1 MKGGRQKTSKPP
13 ELKQQRVT
21 KFIQVTPN
29 AQQSSR
35 KPDKTTKNNKNIPN
49 KKQRTT
55 TNDKEKK
62 KYRGY
67 WTALALKSKAEKIE
81 KKVSSTE
88 VLNSESKKA
97 RSVSS
102 PNGTCIGEL
111 NKKSSTG
118 TGINATVKVLQNND
132 DSGIREITIRK

>member
-1 MKGGRQKTSKPP
+1 MFNNPP
-13 ELKQQRVT
+13 ENKIKRPETRKVT
-21 KFIQVTPN
+21 
-29 AQQSSR
+29 
-35 KPDKTTKNNKNIPN
+35 N

-81 KKVSSTE
+81 KKISSTE
-88 VLNSESKKA
+88 VLNSESDKA

-118 TGINATVKVLQNND
+118 IGINATVKVSQNND
-132 DSGIREITIRK
+132 DSGIREIAIRKKVGDQYLVAKQPVN

>member
-1 MKGGRQKTSKPP
+1 M
-13 ELKQQRVT
+13 
-21 KFIQVTPN
+21 I
-29 AQQSSR
+29 
-35 KPDKTTKNNKNIPN
+35 
-49 KKQRTT
+49 KK
-55 TNDKEKK
+55 KK
-62 KYRGY
+62 KYSGY

-111 NKKSSTG
+111 KKKSSTG
-118 TGINATVKVLQNND
+118 TGINATVKVSQNND
-132 DSGIREITIRK
+132 DSGIREIAIRK